1 MQDEQY
7 PDFEYDL
14 AEEHFAVERSA
25 TAFFAAA
32 LAIVGGAWHLGGV
45 VGNALN
51 LVEGRVSVL
60 SLVIGLVLNLV
71 LAAVLICGAVLLL
84 RKRWKGRILVVA
96 GTAAALLLYALTGT
110 LSLAGLAYVGFV
122 GVGLVG
128 GLLALAIVVVP
139 AVITLL
145 LALAPSTARW
155 VEEPD
160 PGPWYPVH
168 GW

>member
-1 MQDEQY
+1 MPDEQY
-7 PDFEYDL
+7 PDFEYDV
-14 AEEHFAVERSA
+14 AEERSA

-32 LAIVGGAWHLGGV
+32 LAIVGGVWHLGGV
-45 VGNALN
+45 VGNVLN

-60 SLVIGLVLNLV
+60 SLLIGLALNLV

-84 RKRWKGRILVVA
+84 RQRRKGRTLVVA
-96 GTAAALLLYALTGT
+96 GTSAALVLYVLTAT
-110 LSLAGLAYVGFV
+110 LSLMNLAFVGFV

-128 GLLALAIVVVP
+128 GLLALLIVVVP
-139 AVITLL
+139 AVVNLL

-155 VEEPD
+155 VEEPELD
-160 PGPWYPVH
+160 PGYPAH

>member
-1 MQDEQY
+1 MDDRGQDTSY

-14 AEEHFAVERSA
+14 PEERSA

-32 LAIVGGAWHLGGV
+32 LAIVGGVWHLGGV
-45 VGNALN
+45 AGNVLN
-51 LVEGRVSVL
+51 LVEGRVSVF
-60 SLVIGLVLNLV
+60 SLLVGFALNLA

-84 RKRWKGRILVVA
+84 RQRRKGRTFVVA
-96 GTAAALLLYALTGT
+96 GASAALVLYALTAT
-110 LSLAGLAYVGFV
+110 LSLMDLAFVGFV

-128 GLLALAIVVVP
+128 GLLALLIVVVP
-139 AVITLL
+139 AAITLA

-160 PGPWYPVH
+160 PALGYPAH